1 MSVRYQ
7 RGEVARVSID
17 GLLDTAAAHALGDV
31 SREVMRDWPKRV
43 ELDLSAVTT
52 CTTAGVAAVSDCLQL
67 CRRLE
72 DGVCITV
79 ASDAGRRALLDS
91 MALV

>member
-1 MSVRYQ
+1 MSVVYQ
-7 RGEVARVSID
+7 RGEVARVRVD
-17 GLLDTAAAHALGDV
+17 GLLDTAAAADLGEV
-31 SREVMRDWPKRV
+31 CREVMRDWPGRV

-52 CTTAGVAAVSDCLQL
+52 YTPAGAVAVSDCLLL

-72 DGVCITV
+72 RGVGITV
-79 ASDAGRRALLDS
+79 ATEAGRQALLDS

>member
-1 MSVRYQ
+1 MSVKYQ
-7 RGEVARVSID
+7 RGEVARVSVN
-17 GLLDTAAAHALGDV
+17 GLLDTVAAADLGGV
-31 SREVMRDWPKRV
+31 CREVMRDWPTRV

-52 CTTAGVAAVSDCLQL
+52 YTAAGAAAVSDCLLL
-67 CRRLE
+67 CRRLD

>member
-1 MSVRYQ
+1 MSVVYQ
-7 RGEVARVSID
+7 RGEVARVSVD
-17 GLLDTAAAHALGDV
+17 GLLDNAAALALGSV
-31 SREVMRDWPKRV
+31 CREVMRDWPSRV
-43 ELDLSAVTT
+43 ELDLSAVRTYT
-52 CTTAGVAAVSDCLQL
+52 QAGAVAVSDCLLL

-79 ASDAGRRALLDS
+79 STDAGRRALLDS

>member
-1 MSVRYQ
+1 MSVVYQ
-7 RGEVARVSID
+7 RGAVARVSID
-17 GLLDTAAAHALGDV
+17 GLLDTAAAAALGSV
-31 SREVMRDWPKRV
+31 CREVVRDWPSRV

-52 CTTAGVAAVSDCLQL
+52 YTTDATAAVSECLML
-67 CRRLE
+67 CRRLD

-79 ASDAGRRALLDS
+79 ATDAGRRALLDS

>member
-1 MSVRYQ
+1 MSVVYQ

-17 GLLDTAAAHALGDV
+17 GLLDSAAALALGSV
-31 SREVMRDWPKRV
+31 CREVMRDWPSRV

-52 CTTAGVAAVSDCLQL
+52 YIPEASSAVSDCLLL
-67 CRRLE
+67 CRRL
-72 DGVCITV
+72 DNGVCITV
-79 ASDAGRRALLDS
+79 ATDAGRRALLDS

>member
-1 MSVRYQ
+1 MSVVYQ
-7 RGEVARVSID
+7 RGDVARVRID
-17 GLLDTAAAHALGDV
+17 GLLDTAAALALGSV
-31 SREVMRDWPKRV
+31 CREVMRDWPSRV

-52 CTTAGVAAVSDCLQL
+52 CTDDGTAAVSDCLLL
-67 CRRLE
+67 CRRLD

-79 ASDAGRRALLDS
+79 ATAAGRRALLDS

>member
-1 MSVRYQ
+1 MSVVYQ
-7 RGEVARVSID
+7 RGEIARVSIA
-17 GLLDTAAAHALGDV
+17 GWLDTAAAQALGRV
-31 SREVMRDWPKRV
+31 CREVIRDWPKRV

-52 CTTAGVAAVSDCLQL
+52 YTTAGTAAVSDCLSL

-79 ASDAGRRALLDS
+79 STDAGRRALLDS